1 MMIVLRQLHI
11 INVQYPSF
19 LAGKR
24 RDGTFLKKVWDRKRG
39 EMIYERKKNFG
50 LVVKSLDSN
59 HWVAS
64 RLTQ

>member
-39 EMIYERKKNFG
+39 EMIYERKKTLALWLNRWIQSTG
-50 LVVKSLDSN
+50 WL
-59 HWVAS
+59 
-64 RLTQ
+64 QG